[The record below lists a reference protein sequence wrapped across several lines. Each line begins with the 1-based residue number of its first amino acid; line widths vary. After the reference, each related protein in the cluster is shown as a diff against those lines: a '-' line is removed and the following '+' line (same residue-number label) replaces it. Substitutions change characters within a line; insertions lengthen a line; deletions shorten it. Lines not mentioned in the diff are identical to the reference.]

1 MSERLDK
8 KFERLEQLK
17 QLLLEHPEGLSR
29 AEIARRLGVH
39 RSTAGEYIDELS
51 RPPTPFV
58 HETAP
63 DLFAIDR
70 DRYKIDV
77 QLTLHESMMVH
88 LAARLFATRTDK
100 HNPHAA
106 SALRKLSLAL
116 EKFAPL
122 ISQHLSLSAD
132 VLDDDSRR
140 RDPVFMQVLETLT
153 RAWSLGKKVHLTHE
167 MEDGKVFEYTF
178 APYFIEPYAIGRTV
192 HVIGLR
198 EPPGEIKT
206 FKVER
211 IRTIQLLD
219 TPYYIPQD
227 FDPREKLKDAWG
239 IWYTEKEP
247 EKVVLRFSRQV
258 ARRVLETKWHHSEEV
273 KEQPDGSLLWWAWV
287 AEWKEMENWIRGWG
301 AEVEV
306 LEPKELR
313 IAMMR
318 EVRRFSQLYSMSD
331 LNDAMN
337 PDDPDFDDQRMS
349 SLFKK

>member
-1 MSERLDK
+1 MGERLDK
-8 KFERLEQLK
+8 KFERIEQLK

-70 DRYKIDV
+70 DRHKIDV

-106 SALRKLSLAL
+106 SALRILSLAL

-167 MEDGKVFEYTF
+167 SDNERIYDYDF
-178 APYFIEPYAIGRTV
+178 APYFIEPYAIGRTA
-192 HVIGLR
+192 HVIGWCDQ
-198 EPPGEIKT
+198 IAKTVT
-206 FKVER
+206 FKIER
-211 IRTIQLLD
+211 IRTIQLLEV
-219 TPYYIPQD
+219 PYSIPKD

-239 IWYTEKEP
+239 IWYTDKEP
-247 EKVVLRFSRQV
+247 EKVVLHFSRQV
-258 ARRVLETKWHHSEEV
+258 ARRVLETKWHHSEET
-273 KEQPDGSLLWWAWV
+273 KEQSDGSLLWQAQV

-313 IAMMR
+313 AEVMR
-318 EVRRFSQLYSMSD
+318 ETRRLLQLYRLS
-331 LNDAMN
+331 NDEQN
-337 PDDPDFDDQRMS
+337 LDPSSPDFDDLRAQ
-349 SLFKK
+349 SLFRK